1 VYSPRARVKGV
12 ARPREVSKS
21 NGRPAELQDNYP
33 GYGRGVDRDR
43 VGADANGSALA
54 IPFAGLGILF
64 WSRASA
70 TGEEWADH
78 NPALARWLLIGL
90 SALAVLVAL
99 VLLVLRNP

>member
-1 VYSPRARVKGV
+1 MEDRLNSKTTIRAM
-12 ARPREVSKS
+12 
-21 NGRPAELQDNYP
+21 
-33 GYGRGVDRDR
+33 
-43 VGADANGSALA
+43 GAVWIVIGLALMANGSALA

-99 VLLVLRNP
+99 VLLVLHNP